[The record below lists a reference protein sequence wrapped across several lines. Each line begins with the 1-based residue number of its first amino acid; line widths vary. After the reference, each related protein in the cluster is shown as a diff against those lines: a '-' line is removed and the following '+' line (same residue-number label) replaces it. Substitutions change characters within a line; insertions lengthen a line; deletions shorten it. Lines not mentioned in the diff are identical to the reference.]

1 MVWEIL
7 WGGEIDIGP
16 TADITAV
23 VGCEYVGHTPV
34 DILIHNNCGLYVINL
49 QLLEVFG
56 KVHSNAARVS
66 QLKLRALKSED
77 LIFDVV

>member
-7 WGGEIDIGP
+7 WGGEFDIGP

-23 VGCEYVGHTPV
+23 VGCEYEGHTPV
-34 DILIHNNCGLYVINL
+34 DILIHNNCGHVINL

-56 KVHSNAARVS
+56 KMHSNAARVPH
-66 QLKLRALKSED
+66 L
-77 LIFDVV
+77 